1 MTILQSASN
10 VLRLMAGKGRPL
22 TVSEVAD
29 GLALPK
35 SSTSRLLKQMLECD
49 LLERDRVTLSYGPAL
64 LMLELGRLVQA
75 STPILQRMEQEL
87 EALVQATG
95 HTGYISVLDETK
107 HSVVV
112 LRVFHGRHA
121 LRVVTDPGQ
130 RGIASRT
137 STGHAL
143 LARLDDSVID
153 AAFGGEPAA
162 DDGPGAPSLAQL
174 KRRLQR
180 VRRRGWASALN
191 ESLPDVGSV
200 SCAVGSPASGETWAF
215 CLSFPAALA
224 EQQGFLEGLAEP
236 LVQSARALGQA
247 AGDPAW
253 QAAAPA
259 VSPSVD

>member
-1 MTILQSASN
+1 MYVKLNAP
-10 VLRLMAGKGRPL
+10 R
-22 TVSEVAD
+22 VSTEWNET
-29 GLALPK
+29 G
-35 SSTSRLLKQMLECD
+35 TGWQMLECD

-64 LMLELGRLVQA
+64 LMLALGRLVQA

-95 HTGYISVLDETK
+95 HTGYISVLDDTK

-112 LRVFHGRHA
+112 LRVFHGKHA

-130 RGIASRT
+130 RGIAART

-143 LARLDDSVID
+143 LARLDDAAIEQ
-153 AAFGGEPAA
+153 AFGEAPAA
-162 DDGPGAPSLAQL
+162 GDGPAAPSLAQL
-174 KRRLQR
+174 KQRLQR
-180 VRRRGWASALN
+180 VRQQGWASALN

-224 EQQGFLEGLAEP
+224 DQEGFLEALAQP
-236 LVQSARALGQA
+236 LVQSARMLGQA
-247 AGDPAW
+247 AGDPSW
-253 QAAAPA
+253 QAATPPA
-259 VSPSVD
+259 VSRSAD